1 MTDEMVN
8 IISGYLRYFS
18 YASITGAF
26 LFGVF
31 KARATGLAERII
43 FTAFLTAFIAFY
55 NPIVDD
61 GTKIFEDMTAASD
74 SKIDAYLNR
83 CRTVRFEGDS
93 GFIDDFITSL
103 QANFFKVLLSCTFVL
118 RFISG
123 FIQMFFIVAFKI
135 MAPIVLGL
143 SAWEVF
149 RSRLYQFITY
159 TLAVMMWSI
168 GYQIADIFIL
178 KGIALIGV
186 PSALNSSAGVM
197 VVSGGGALI
206 GLLVFLLALLIGMCI
221 FYILTPVLM
230 FSILSGANPGTAVI
244 SNMRTASLASMA
256 VSRPIS
262 MLARKSVSKASNS
275 TNQNRTTSQSSPNA
289 NKNNTT
295 TPAVSLKS
303 VTQAMGKKK

>member
-8 IISGYLRYFS
+8 IISTSLRYFS
-18 YASITGAF
+18 YASIAGAF
-26 LFGVF
+26 LFGIY
-31 KARATGLAERII
+31 KLRATGLTERII

-55 NPIVDD
+55 NPIIDE
-61 GTKIFEDMTAASD
+61 GTKVFEGITAEGD
-74 SKIDAYLNR
+74 SKIDAYLDK

-93 GFIDDFITSL
+93 GFFDDFITSL

-123 FIQMFFIVAFKI
+123 FIQMFFVIAFKI
-135 MAPIVLGL
+135 MAPVVLGL
-143 SAWEVF
+143 SAWDPF

-159 TLAVMMWSI
+159 TLAAMMWSV
-168 GYQIADIFIL
+168 GYQIADVFIL
-178 KGIALIGV
+178 KGIALVGV
-186 PSALNSSAGVM
+186 PNALNSSAGVM
-197 VVSGGGALI
+197 VVSGGGALM

-221 FYILTPVLM
+221 FYILTPILM

-256 VSRPIS
+256 VSRPLS
-262 MLARKSVSKASNS
+262 MMVKKSAGTSNS
-275 TNQNRTTSQSSPNA
+275 TNQSRTTSQSSPSN
-289 NKNNTT
+289 NKNNTS
-295 TPAVSLKS
+295 PAVSLKS

>member
-1 MTDEMVN
+1 MNDEMVN
-8 IISGYLRYFS
+8 IAITYLRYFS

-55 NPIVDD
+55 NPIVDE
-61 GTKIFEDMTAASD
+61 GTKIFEGITAASD
-74 SKIDAYLNR
+74 SKIDAYLDK

-93 GFIDDFITSL
+93 GFFDDFITSL

-123 FIQMFFIVAFKI
+123 FIQMFFIIAFKI
-135 MAPIVLGL
+135 MAPVILGL
-143 SAWEVF
+143 SAWEPF
-149 RSRLYQFITY
+149 RGRLYQFISY
-159 TLAVMMWSI
+159 TLAVTMWSI

-178 KGIALIGV
+178 NGITLVGV
-186 PSALNSSAGVM
+186 PNALNSSAGVM
-197 VVSGGGALI
+197 VVSGGGALM

-221 FYILTPVLM
+221 FYILTPIVM

-244 SNMRTASLASMA
+244 SNMQTASLASMA
-256 VSRPIS
+256 LSRPIS
-262 MLARKSVSKASNS
+262 MMTRKSVSGTSNN
-275 TNQNRTTSQSSPNA
+275 TNHNKTISSSPSI
-289 NKNNTT
+289 NKNNTM
-295 TPAVSLKS
+295 PAVSLNS